1 MSEVCRR
8 ALAEPFLHMSC
19 NPSNAEKLKT
29 SLDAA
34 NQEKDELK
42 RKLDAAEKDK
52 SNLGE
57 YETRADRGLP
67 RLRR

>member
-1 MSEVCRR
+1 MMSEVCRR
-8 ALAEPFLHMSC
+8 ALTKPFLQMSC
-19 NPSNAEKLKT
+19 NPSDAKKLKV
-29 SLDAA
+29 SLEAI

-57 YETRADRGLP
+57 Y
-67 RLRR
+67 

>member
-1 MSEVCRR
+1 M
-8 ALAEPFLHMSC
+8 LGFHK
-19 NPSNAEKLKT
+19 NPNFIQLVHTQHLKI
-29 SLDAA
+29 

-57 YETRADRGLP
+57 Y
-67 RLRR
+67 